1 MSFAPDLP
9 LVPVFTTRDV
19 LERGLPP
26 SRVRRSDVLRLARGI
41 HRRRD
46 MPLRTWESAGLP
58 PPHHGVGLDLLT
70 ALLRSR
76 PDAVLSHETA
86 AHLHG
91 LPLPPGGATRRAA
104 VEITLHRGTA
114 RARIP
119 GVMEHRRPL
128 PAGHVTSVLGL
139 RVTTPER
146 TWLDLCS
153 IGHPWDEASLVS
165 AGDHLVRHP
174 WSPRGRRP
182 PITTVTAL
190 HEAMRPL
197 GRFVGRPRATAAL
210 ERVRVGADSP
220 QETRLRLELVEAGL
234 GEPTLQHVFDPGRRD
249 APEADLWFEDCRLVL
264 QYDGEVHRSAEQHAR
279 DARRDQYYAERGQ
292 MTLHVT
298 GRDVGEGYARVIE
311 AVLRRRAQV
320 SNGWDA

>member
-1 MSFAPDLP
+1 M
-9 LVPVFTTRDV
+9 
-19 LERGLPP
+19 
-26 SRVRRSDVLRLARGI
+26 
-41 HRRRD
+41 
-46 MPLRTWESAGLP
+46 
-58 PPHHGVGLDLLT
+58 
-70 ALLRSR
+70 
-76 PDAVLSHETA
+76 
-86 AHLHG
+86 
-91 LPLPPGGATRRAA
+91 
-104 VEITLHRGTA
+104 
-114 RARIP
+114 
-119 GVMEHRRPL
+119 
-128 PAGHVTSVLGL
+128 
-139 RVTTPER
+139 
-146 TWLDLCS
+146 
-153 IGHPWDEASLVS
+153 S

-220 QETRLRLELVEAGL
+220 QETRLRLALVEAGL